1 LLKRLFRGEE
11 DDFTLAVGDGV
22 GVLVVALAAT
32 GLILLARHWAFSRQ
46 RVIEALQDDFHGT
59 VTFSSFHGRF
69 SPIRVALRRGL
80 L

>member
-1 LLKRLFRGEE
+1 
-11 DDFTLAVGDGV
+11 
-22 GVLVVALAAT
+22 VALAAT
-32 GLILLARHWAFSRQ
+32 GLILLARHWAFFRQ

-80 L
+80 R